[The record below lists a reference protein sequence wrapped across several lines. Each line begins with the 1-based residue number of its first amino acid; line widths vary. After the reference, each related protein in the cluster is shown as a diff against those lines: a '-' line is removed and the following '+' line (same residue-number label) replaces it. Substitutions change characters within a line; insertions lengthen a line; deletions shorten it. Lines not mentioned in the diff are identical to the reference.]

1 MAVMPLYYFDGGL
14 IKQSTVDVEATDLS
28 LAAHLA
34 ETDPF
39 VHSAAAIS
47 EASTVGAGNVEDAL
61 SALDADKA
69 SSSAVDTALALK
81 ADQSELDALDTL
93 VKMVSS
99 AVSTTNINNTTS
111 ESDLI
116 SFTLPAN
123 TLGGNGDLLVVESG
137 GDILANSGSPTFT
150 WKVKSGTIVLAT
162 PAAAMTISANQ
173 RRWKLRV
180 VIHRTAVGAQT
191 IEATLTIS
199 QAIATTQFNLIDT
212 AHTWV
217 GHVSDIAATN
227 FGVDSTIAFTITM
240 SVANAN
246 NRVRRYGYSAHKIA
260 AA

>member
-1 MAVMPLYYFDGGL
+1 VAVKPLYYVSGGI
-14 IKQSTVDVEATDLS
+14 IKE
-28 LAAHLA
+28 
-34 ETDPF
+34 
-39 VHSAAAIS
+39 
-47 EASTVGAGNVEDAL
+47 
-61 SALDADKA
+61 
-69 SSSAVDTALALK
+69 SSIDI
-81 ADQSELDALDTL
+81 EALDTR
-93 VKMVSS
+93 VRMVSS
-99 AVSTTNINNTTS
+99 AVSTTNINNTTA

-123 TLGGNGDLLVVESG
+123 TLGGNGDMLIVESG

-162 PAAAMTISANQ
+162 PAAAMTINAQQ

-180 VIHRTAVGAQT
+180 VIHRTALGAQT

-199 QAIATTQFNLIDT
+199 QAVATTQFNVIDT

-217 GHVSDIAATN
+217 GHISDITGTD
-227 FGVDSTIAFTITM
+227 FGADATIAFTVTM